1 MGGAVK
7 LALPGARVRPTAPR
21 LTFSPHHAPR
31 MPRVSGVV
39 RPPVPESPARPGPL
53 PEGVRDVLPEEW
65 GRREHL
71 RSQLG
76 GLLRSWGYQGVE
88 LPALEYADAAH
99 PLGDRA
105 FKLIDSGGQV
115 LALRSE
121 FTTALGRL
129 VGSHFVAGPFPLR
142 LQYGGRLWLRSQ
154 TSELGRLREFAQVGA
169 ELIGVTGARADA
181 ELLALAAAALGA
193 VGVPAQLEVGFPGF
207 VDAVL
212 GDAGLP
218 AEARGVLHGAI
229 DRKSGAD
236 LDLLAREVGLG
247 SRATRTLHALTE
259 LYGGREV
266 LREAVALAGGERS
279 QRAVEHLH
287 AVDALAREAG
297 LDLLYDLGVSRRYD
311 YYTGLTFRAYVDG
324 LNQPLLGGGRYALA
338 GGLPGAGFAI
348 GLERLTRVAPPG
360 IPPESG
366 TVLALDFAAAA
377 AARAAGLRAELA
389 WTTDQ
394 AELARYAAARGLR
407 RWVEGAELRDVTP
420 PSSAAFPEVGA

>member
-1 MGGAVK
+1 
-7 LALPGARVRPTAPR
+7 
-21 LTFSPHHAPR
+21 

-53 PEGVRDVLPEEW
+53 PDGVRDVLPAEW
-65 GRREHL
+65 TRREHL

-76 GLLRSWGYQGVE
+76 ALLGRWGYQGVE

-99 PLGDRA
+99 PLGARA
-105 FKLIDSGGQV
+105 FKLIDTGGQV

-129 VGSHFVAGPFPLR
+129 VESHFAAGPFPLR
-142 LQYGGRLWLRSQ
+142 LHYGGRLWLRSQ

-181 ELLALAAAALGA
+181 ELLALADAALRA

-212 GDAGLP
+212 GDAELP
-218 AEARGVLHGAI
+218 AGARAALHGAI

-236 LDLLAREVGLG
+236 LDLLARQVGL
-247 SRATRTLHALTE
+247 SADAARTLHTLTE

-266 LREAVALAGGERS
+266 LAEAQALAGGERS
-279 QRAVEHLH
+279 RRAVAHLH
-287 AVDALAREAG
+287 AVDELAREAG
-297 LDLLYDLGVSRRYD
+297 LELLYDLGVSRRYD

-360 IPPESG
+360 LPPEPE

-377 AARAAGLRAELA
+377 AARSAGLRAELA
-389 WTTDQ
+389 WTTDRT
-394 AELARYAAARGLR
+394 ELVRSAAARGVR
-407 RWVEGAELRDVTP
+407 RWVAGAELRDVTP
-420 PSSAAFPEVGA
+420 TSSEVGA